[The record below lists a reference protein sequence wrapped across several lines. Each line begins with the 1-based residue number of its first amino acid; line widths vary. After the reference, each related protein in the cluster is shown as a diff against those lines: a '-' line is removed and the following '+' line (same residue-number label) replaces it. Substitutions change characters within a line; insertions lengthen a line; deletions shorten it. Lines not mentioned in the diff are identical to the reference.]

1 MKLQK
6 KLQTIRQNEN
16 IERQKCETFLMCP
29 KCPFMKSHQSD
40 GHSIHSGDGPEHITC
55 IFFSSRRIYGLKAF
69 LSRSN
74 QTWSRS
80 CTEHSETFFSLY
92 WIAGRKNVVC
102 KRTKKSLSSILWEQI
117 VIKVCALEIA
127 AMVNEDKNHS
137 NVVLHHG
144 ICFDDR
150 VRFRTRAQAHT
161 SAIYEYAYT
170 LFLSL
175 SLSRSLIVNGDA
187 MSGTV

>member
-1 MKLQK
+1 
-6 KLQTIRQNEN
+6 
-16 IERQKCETFLMCP
+16 
-29 KCPFMKSHQSD
+29 
-40 GHSIHSGDGPEHITC
+40 
-55 IFFSSRRIYGLKAF
+55 
-69 LSRSN
+69 
-74 QTWSRS
+74 
-80 CTEHSETFFSLY
+80 
-92 WIAGRKNVVC
+92 
-102 KRTKKSLSSILWEQI
+102 
-117 VIKVCALEIA
+117 
-127 AMVNEDKNHS
+127 MVNEDKNHS

-175 SLSRSLIVNGDA
+175 SLFRSLIVNGDA